1 MRKKTR
7 MKHTTKGLTHTIRSG
22 GIAHM
27 FLAYSADDFYKEGKL
42 IEYREHSRKEAKE
55 VIFCFKNSIAYLNI
69 SS

>member
-27 FLAYSADDFYKEGKL
+27 FLAYSADDFYKEA
-42 IEYREHSRKEAKE
+42 EA
-55 VIFCFKNSIAYLNI
+55 Y
-69 SS
+69 